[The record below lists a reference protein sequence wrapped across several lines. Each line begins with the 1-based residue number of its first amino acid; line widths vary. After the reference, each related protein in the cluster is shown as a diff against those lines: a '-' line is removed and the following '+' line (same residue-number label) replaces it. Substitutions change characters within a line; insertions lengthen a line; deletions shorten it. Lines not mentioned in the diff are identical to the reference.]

1 MVGWIILAV
10 FILIIVAILL
20 IPIGADI
27 RYEDGVVRISAKAAG
42 IKLQLLPKP
51 KKTDKPEKPK
61 KERKKKDKPPKNT
74 KPKPERK
81 VKKREFPFNTDEI
94 LDLLKTVLKGFGRF
108 GRKFRVERF
117 VLHWVAAGSDPY
129 LTARIFAV
137 VNAGLSQLAPICE
150 ERFHCRDSSVWTDI
164 NFVEKDMFF
173 EFGLTMTIRIGQI
186 IGTGISIGFGALM
199 ILIRSKK
206 RKKREAK
213 EENAAR
219 KKWISEHPGKVLPE
233 EEQEKSA

>member
-1 MVGWIILAV
+1 MMGWIIIAV

-81 VKKREFPFNTDEI
+81 VSF
-94 LDLLKTVLKGFGRF
+94 
-108 GRKFRVERF
+108 
-117 VLHWVAAGSDPY
+117 
-129 LTARIFAV
+129 
-137 VNAGLSQLAPICE
+137 
-150 ERFHCRDSSVWTDI
+150 
-164 NFVEKDMFF
+164 
-173 EFGLTMTIRIGQI
+173 
-186 IGTGISIGFGALM
+186 
-199 ILIRSKK
+199 
-206 RKKREAK
+206 
-213 EENAAR
+213 
-219 KKWISEHPGKVLPE
+219 
-233 EEQEKSA
+233 